1 MINFAVSFRSKEWSR
16 IAGCPRWIRNTTSR
30 SRIWRANR
38 YTMEQFVMREG
49 LEPTTGCFVDSCSD
63 PTELPH
69 QFAEAE
75 GFALDLWSL
84 CPQRTSGT
92 WRFSTFLLWQ
102 ASPSSPSEQ
111 CAALDLSAI
120 LPSSFRVQRYNRL
133 MKPFFVAEKKYIK
146 NSFLQKNKNK
156 RIAIQNKIPTSC

>member
-30 SRIWRANR
+30 SRIWRVNH

-84 CPQRTSGT
+84 CSQRTSGT

-111 CAALDLSAI
+111 CAAFDLSAI

-133 MKPFFVAEKKYIK
+133 MKPFFVARKKYDLFCLFR
-146 NSFLQKNKNK
+146 FLLLLLH
-156 RIAIQNKIPTSC
+156 PE